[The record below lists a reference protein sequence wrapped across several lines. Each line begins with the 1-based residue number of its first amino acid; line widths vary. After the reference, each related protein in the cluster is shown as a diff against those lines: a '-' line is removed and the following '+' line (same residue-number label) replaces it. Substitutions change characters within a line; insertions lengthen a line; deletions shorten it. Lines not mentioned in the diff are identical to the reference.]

1 MVFFILF
8 TLTLIQIQITYQLN
22 IKLDITER
30 CIIHDLYSTNNLISY
45 KIYGI
50 DDLKENDLQT
60 TLSMIKFR
68 LYNTIDKE
76 YITQFESPKYK
87 VGKFPILESKI
98 SEILICVLL
107 HYDLQKEIGISLDVT
122 SKHTGIPEIEDPL
135 NNEHIEEMHLTLK
148 STINSVSNAIYGFE
162 DELKLEEKDALKI
175 EKSTKFFYYLTLCQ
189 IIIILIFFIYQL
201 YKAREVIKSIN
212 NIY

>member
-1 MVFFILF
+1 MVLLLLF
-8 TLTLIQIQITYQLN
+8 SLTIFQITYQLN

-30 CIIHDLYSTNNLISY
+30 CIFHDLYSINNLVNY

-50 DDLKENDLQT
+50 DDLKEMDLQT
-60 TLSMIKFR
+60 TLSMIKIR

-76 YITQFESPKYK
+76 YVTQLESPKYK
-87 VGKFPILESKI
+87 EGKFPIIESKI
-98 SEILICVLL
+98 SEILICVFL
-107 HYDLQKEIGISLDVT
+107 HYDLQKEIGISLEVT
-122 SKHTGIPEIEDPL
+122 SKHTGIPDIEDPL
-135 NNEHIEEMHLTLK
+135 NSEHIEDMHLTLK

-162 DELKLEEKDALKI
+162 DELKLEEKDAFKI
-175 EKSTKFFYYLTLCQ
+175 QKSTKFFYFLTLGQ
-189 IIIILIFFIYQL
+189 IVIILIFFLYQL